1 MERIKVMLERV
12 RPPKL
17 TTDEQLEAIRQHAQ
31 DGAAELRRLAD
42 QVHYLRS
49 ELARLAGENREM
61 RMADRRAW
69 VIGAVGVAFWV
80 GLARWFQWF

>member
-1 MERIKVMLERV
+1 MKAMLERV

-17 TTDEQLEAIRQHAQ
+17 TLDEQLGVIREQVEAGTDA
-31 DGAAELRRLAD
+31 LRRLTD
-42 QVHYLRS
+42 QMHYLRS
-49 ELARLAGENREM
+49 ELARLAEENREM

-80 GLARWFQWF
+80 GLARWFHRF